1 MGIAREIYLN
11 RDLIRELV
19 ARDLKLRYMR
29 PALGFFWAFLS
40 PLLVV
45 AIFYLVFSVLLR
57 VETKEAPFILYL
69 MSGVFSWRFFQDSL
83 MSSVSSLIDNKNLIR
98 ESSFPHY
105 LIPLSIVLANGINFL
120 PSLAILMITA
130 LCVLKGLPVFIIF
143 LPIIFTIHLVMTT
156 GMSMVV
162 SIVYVKWRDTKY
174 ILEAA
179 LLVLFYLTP
188 AVYSLYLVQDSFSA
202 FWYKLY
208 IYNPLVGILNLYR
221 LATLKGFYPLIKET
235 IGLAGLVITPM
246 IFAVAILIYAFYF
259 YKRNKSTINDYL
271 AY

>member
-1 MGIAREIYLN
+1 MVREIYLN
-11 RDLIRELV
+11 RNLIRELV
-19 ARDLKLRYMR
+19 VKDLKLRYMR
-29 PALGFFWAFLS
+29 PALGFLWAFLS

-45 AIFYLVFSVLLR
+45 AIFYLVFSVIFR

-69 MSGVFSWRFFQDSL
+69 MSGVFSWKFFQDSL
-83 MSSVSSLIDNKNLIR
+83 LSSVSSLIDNKNLIR
-98 ESSFPHY
+98 ESNFPHY
-105 LIPLSIVLANGINFL
+105 LIPLTIVLANGINFL
-120 PSLAILMITA
+120 PSLAILVITA
-130 LCVLKGLPVFIIF
+130 LLVLKGLPVFLVLLPVIF
-143 LPIIFTIHLVMTT
+143 AVHVGLAIGL
-156 GMSMVV
+156 SMIL

-188 AVYSLYLVQDSFSA
+188 AFYSVFLVKNSFPP

-208 IYNPLVGILNLYR
+208 ICNPLVGILNLYR
-221 LATLKGFYPLIKET
+221 LAVLKGFYTLIKEM
-235 IGLAGLVITPM
+235 IGLTGLVITPM
-246 IFAVAILIYAFYF
+246 IFASTILVYAFYF